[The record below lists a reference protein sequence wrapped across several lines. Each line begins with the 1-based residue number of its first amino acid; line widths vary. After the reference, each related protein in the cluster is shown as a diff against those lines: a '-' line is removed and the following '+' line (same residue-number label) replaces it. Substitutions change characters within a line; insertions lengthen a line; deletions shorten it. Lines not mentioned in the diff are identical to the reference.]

1 MGTPLAIKPLQIG
14 PITVDPPVVLAPM
27 AGVTNAP
34 FRSICRRYGAGLYV
48 SEMVMARAVLGGGR
62 RTMRMTEFAPDETP
76 RSIQLYGTEPVS
88 LGEAVRVLVGEGRVD
103 HIDMNFGCPAPKVT
117 RNGGGSAVPL
127 KKNLFRSI
135 VRAAVGAAD
144 AESGGRVPVTIKFRK
159 GLNDELI
166 TFLDAG
172 RIGEEEGVKAVALH
186 ARTAEQL
193 YSGRADW
200 NAIAELKQAVRSV
213 PVLGNGDIWDANDA
227 VKMLAET
234 GCDGVVVGRGCL
246 GKPWLFGDLA
256 NVLAGKEAPP
266 SPRLGEVMV
275 VMREHAGLLV
285 DWFDQFGAFDK
296 GIRDFR
302 KHAGWYLTGYPVGP
316 EIRRQLGL
324 VESVSHLDAL
334 LATLDPTIELPTD
347 NRRLPRGHTNGPR
360 KVHLP
365 YGYLD
370 NLDDATPP
378 SADAESQADGG

>member
-1 MGTPLAIKPLQIG
+1 MKPVVPGINIG
-14 PITVDPPVVLAPM
+14 PIRVDPPVVLAPM

-34 FRSICRRYGAGLYV
+34 FRSMCRRYGAGLYV
-48 SEMVMARAVLGGGR
+48 SEMVMARAIIGGGR
-62 RTMRMTEFAPDETP
+62 RTMRMMHFGPDETP
-76 RSIQLYGTEPVS
+76 RSIQLYGTEPQS
-88 LGEAVRVLVGEGRVD
+88 LGEAVRMLVGEGMVD

-135 VRAAVGAAD
+135 VRAAVVAAEE
-144 AESGGRVPVTIKFRK
+144 ESGGAVPVTIKFRK
-159 GLNDELI
+159 GLNDELL

-193 YSGRADW
+193 YSGSADW
-200 NAIAELKQAVRSV
+200 NAIGELKAHVQSI
-213 PVLGNGDIWDANDA
+213 PVLGNGDIWEASDAL
-227 VKMLAET
+227 KMMAET

-256 NVLAGKEAPP
+256 HAFAGKEPAP

-275 VMREHAGLLV
+275 AMREHATMLV
-285 DWFDQFGAFDK
+285 AHFDSYNAYDK

-302 KHAGWYLTGYPVGP
+302 KHASWYLAGYPVGP
-316 EIRRQLGL
+316 TIRRELGL
-324 VESVSHLDAL
+324 VESLSHLDDL
-334 LATLDPTIELPTD
+334 LATLDPTFELPPE
-347 NRRLPRGHTNGPR
+347 NRRIARGHTNGPR
-360 KVHLP
+360 KVSLP

-370 NLDDATPP
+370 NLDDDTPP
-378 SADAESQADGG
+378 TAEAELVATDGG